1 MSTRKIDANLVG
13 TIKDEFAIGDVK
25 LTSDPT
31 TLKLQPD
38 KFFYDGLGSLG
49 EMYSL
54 GAVSTDFVF
63 DYAAHGMRQ
72 HVILDTSR
80 VYVITSANRP
90 HNGLHQMAVANASG
104 ADLTPTWGSRYDFG
118 AAGPP
123 TIPDGEVCLITGLW
137 DSVNVIMYCTHNCAA
152 PSTVLHHRRDDLV
165 AAGGETVL
173 TTTQDIYEDA
183 ISIHRD
189 GLLVGVSGYTMT
201 GGRIATLGSATTA
214 SEVVSVG
221 FWSETPVVSPS
232 VFISA
237 LAYTGALTDAPL
249 GGPVGGSITLSGG
262 DGTYTVDASP
272 VSGTRPPGNG
282 LALVG
287 AVYSDSSGVTTTVG
301 SYSWTDRFH
310 SGDGQSLDVPS
321 SMDVANSDPYWAN
334 VVALLHFDGTNGG
347 TSFPDETGRIWTPNT
362 GVTTSTVQQ
371 KFGTASALFNG
382 STGYLDAASSLDFA
396 FGTGD
401 FTIEFFMYGGTGL
414 NAYVIDIGSNGIALV
429 ISTGPKIF
437 AYTSG
442 TGISGALYTGVTF
455 SNYAWTHAA
464 LVRNG
469 SSLSL
474 YVNGVLGATQT
485 TSQNFNTAVAPHI
498 GRYGGG
504 GATRYAGYIDE
515 LRITK
520 GVARYT
526 AAFTPPTA
534 PFPNS

>member
-31 TLKLQPD
+31 TLKLPPD

-237 LAYTGALTDAPL
+237 LAYTGALTDATS

-287 AVYSDSSGVTTTVG
+287 AVYSDSSGVTTTGG
-301 SYSWTDRFH
+301 SYSWTERFH
-310 SGDGQSLDVPS
+310 SGDGQTLDVPCSVTVMVVESWDPAKKS
-321 SMDVANSDPYWAN
+321 SN
-334 VVALLHFDGTNGG
+334 VTLSSGNMTAGVGSGG
-347 TSFPDETGRIWTPNT
+347 HS
-362 GVTTSTVQQ
+362 
-371 KFGTASALFNG
+371 
-382 STGYLDAASSLDFA
+382 
-396 FGTGD
+396 
-401 FTIEFFMYGGTGL
+401 
-414 NAYVIDIGSNGIALV
+414 
-429 ISTGPKIF
+429 
-437 AYTSG
+437 
-442 TGISGALYTGVTF
+442 
-455 SNYAWTHAA
+455 
-464 LVRNG
+464 
-469 SSLSL
+469 
-474 YVNGVLGATQT
+474 GVLGITGHVASTAAVYFEVRCDAIGSGNQMHIGVAPSTVSMTGDPRAMYANKPYFRFNLGGTYWGAGSIGDYSNNFT
-485 TSQNFNTAVAPHI
+485 TGHVIGVCIKAGAVYFSRNGVWQGDPSAGTGAPYSGILGTIYPYLSQNGGSPGSSATGRFTKADLSYPIPTGCTAWD
-498 GRYGGG
+498 G
-504 GATRYAGYIDE
+504 T
-515 LRITK
+515 
-520 GVARYT
+520 
-526 AAFTPPTA
+526 
-534 PFPNS
+534 S